1 MFDGAE
7 LDEQVGL
14 LLAEQELDDEQ
25 EMRDGGVGVQSAD
38 DTTFGLRGYSIFKS
52 ENHYLINN
60 SK

>member
-25 EMRDGGVGVQSAD
+25 EMSNGGVVDGAD
-38 DTTFGLRGYSIFKS
+38 VLMVSSFAT
-52 ENHYLINN
+52 
-60 SK
+60 